1 MAQEREKRRIVI
13 ASILKPV
20 DDTRMLE
27 KIGLSLARKDG
38 FDVSIIGYATTS
50 PSVNTNIRLIS
61 LGHFPR
67 LSLRRWLS
75 KWVVLRKA
83 WALQPTHFI
92 FTTHEL
98 ILPAII
104 LKVAIGTHIIY
115 DVREN
120 FYRNIRNSESLPWLA
135 RIPLAMLVRFKEKLL
150 APTIDHFFL
159 AEKAYEKE
167 FRFHRGGWTVLENK
181 ALIPAG
187 LTRTK
192 IPGKTRLLFS
202 GTLCESTGVFRAI
215 QLGKQLHAQDPN
227 VTLTIAGYASIHSVR
242 DRIAFEAANSPFI
255 QLVGVNVLV
264 PHEEIVKQ
272 IFNADAGIIAYSSAS
287 HTENSVPTKLFEY
300 LTSALPIILENKWPW
315 IQQYEGIQPFITCDF
330 LNLNPASL
338 LASLKSN
345 VFYTTPATDAS
356 WKSEEP
362 KLLTAIKNIV

>member
-38 FDVSIIGYATTS
+38 FAVSIIGYATTS
-50 PSVNTNIRLIS
+50 PSIVTNIRLIS

-67 LSLRRWLS
+67 LSLRRWMA

-104 LKVAIGTHIIY
+104 LKVARGTHIIY

-135 RIPLAMLVRFKEKLL
+135 RISLAMLVRFKEKLL

-187 LTRTK
+187 LTRTR

-202 GTLCESTGVFRAI
+202 GHLLKFPGVKLVIAHGGAALPYALGRLVRNYQYLGKIADPKKGFDALFFDSCVFDAATLEYLVKQASPGHVMLGSDMPFNIGDPNPRNAVEGAYLPEAYRRAILGETAQKVFRI
-215 QLGKQLHAQDPN
+215 RPDC
-227 VTLTIAGYASIHSVR
+227 
-242 DRIAFEAANSPFI
+242 
-255 QLVGVNVLV
+255 
-264 PHEEIVKQ
+264 
-272 IFNADAGIIAYSSAS
+272 
-287 HTENSVPTKLFEY
+287 
-300 LTSALPIILENKWPW
+300 W
-315 IQQYEGIQPFITCDF
+315 C
-330 LNLNPASL
+330 
-338 LASLKSN
+338 
-345 VFYTTPATDAS
+345 
-356 WKSEEP
+356 P
-362 KLLTAIKNIV
+362 K